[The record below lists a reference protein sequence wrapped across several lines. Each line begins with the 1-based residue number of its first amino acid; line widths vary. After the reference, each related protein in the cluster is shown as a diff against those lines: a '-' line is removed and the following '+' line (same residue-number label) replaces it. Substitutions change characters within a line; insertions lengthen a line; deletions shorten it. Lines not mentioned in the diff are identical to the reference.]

1 MTNMS
6 LLLDNPFTFH
16 GDDSIDQCNVGDSAW
31 WILFFPPSPL
41 SVDADATTT
50 IHLLSRDQVI
60 RWLQNRYEKSA
71 KQFIHDPPIP
81 LGQWQQINARS
92 IMFRSRQ
99 AGYYMCTNSSTGND
113 YTHVFT
119 ISRASSCLVS
129 KLATSSVLHSQGTT
143 RTKVQTSWWS
153 LTTLVRGVSFINLT
167 GPDGNLARNS
177 YPCLSNSVIWLFWP

>member
-41 SVDADATTT
+41 SVDADATNT

-99 AGYYMCTNSSTGND
+99 AGYYMCTNSSTGNN
-113 YTHVFT
+113 YTRFYNLSSWFMFGFKAGHVLGLT
-119 ISRASSCLVS
+119 QQGDNTYKSSNKLMILDNSCPRSFVHKSDRPRWEFS
-129 KLATSSVLHSQGTT
+129 K
-143 RTKVQTSWWS
+143 K
-153 LTTLVRGVSFINLT
+153 
-167 GPDGNLARNS
+167 
-177 YPCLSNSVIWLFWP
+177 